1 MLIHFNSR
9 SFVFTWD
16 AQNAW
21 SKIPGCLLPL
31 HWKEQSLAI
40 LGNEQR
46 LPSGRQNK
54 EWECWNVMPQN
65 KKNDFNY
72 TSMSNWG
79 NYQIFACAPLRT
91 GGLPAGRWSCHSAA
105 WSSPSLSG
113 QPLSGHWSQT
123 LCRTSACP
131 TTTETTAES
140 YFQHER
146 TQSFQ
151 VCVYVCT
158 WQKRWPSFSC
168 CRRLD
173 RWQLTT
179 KWESSRT
186 VLNQRRVGSRA

>member
-65 KKNDFNY
+65 KKMTLITHLCQTEVTIRSLLVLLWELEVYLQGGDPVIVQRGHLLLCQGNPCLVIDLKPCVELQHVQQLQKQQRKV
-72 TSMSNWG
+72 TSSMNEHNHFRCVSMCVPGRRGGPPSPAAGGW
-79 NYQIFACAPLRT
+79 T
-91 GGLPAGRWSCHSAA
+91 GGSWP
-105 WSSPSLSG
+105 PSENHPGL
-113 QPLSGHWSQT
+113 
-123 LCRTSACP
+123 
-131 TTTETTAES
+131 
-140 YFQHER
+140 Y
-146 TQSFQ
+146 
-151 VCVYVCT
+151 
-158 WQKRWPSFSC
+158 
-168 CRRLD
+168 
-173 RWQLTT
+173 
-179 KWESSRT
+179 
-186 VLNQRRVGSRA
+186 